1 MGFFN
6 NVVDEFGKKTGKA
19 IGNKLYG
26 SNADD
31 IRIGGSIG
39 SGSGGGANSEAQ
51 ARAAEAAARKA
62 ELEAK
67 LDFER
72 EQIKELEVQN
82 ILNIEFDASDIESIN
97 KTLFALSAKIEAW
110 IDKKDSPLCDAGL
123 AKFKNGLEILQF
135 TDPSNPSILLFQNK
149 LEELKKKKRDASL
162 KKILTIAIVI
172 LIPFILFLFLG
183 GVIFLVDE
191 FL

>member
-39 SGSGGGANSEAQ
+39 SGGGANGEAQ

-62 ELEAK
+62 EIEAK
-67 LDFER
+67 MNLER
-72 EQIKELEVQN
+72 EQREKLEVQN
-82 ILNIEFDASDIESIN
+82 ILDIEFDANDIDSIN
-97 KTLFALSAKIEAW
+97 KAMFALSAKIEAW
-110 IDKKDSPLCDAGL
+110 IDKKSSNLYNAGL

-135 TDPSNPSILLFQNK
+135 ADPSNPSVLLFQNK
-149 LEELKKKKRDASL
+149 LEELKKKKRN
-162 KKILTIAIVI
+162 VI
-172 LIPFILFLFLG
+172 LKPFIIWG
-183 GVIFLVDE
+183 SVAITVIIFYAWLIISNK
-191 FL
+191 

>member
-39 SGSGGGANSEAQ
+39 SGGGGGANSEAQ
-51 ARAAEAAARKA
+51 ARAAEAAARTAEIEAKMEVEREKRR
-62 ELEAK
+62 ELEEK
-67 LDFER
+67 
-72 EQIKELEVQN
+72 N
-82 ILNIEFDASDIESIN
+82 ILDIEFDTNDIDSIN
-97 KTLFALSAKIEAW
+97 KTMFALSAKIEAW
-110 IDKKDSPLCDAGL
+110 IDKKSSNLYNAGL

-135 TDPSNPSILLFQNK
+135 ADPSNPSVLLFQNK
-149 LEELKKKKRDASL
+149 LEELKKKKRNVIL
-162 KKILTIAIVI
+162 KPFIIWGSVAIIVI
-172 LIPFILFLFLG
+172 IFYAWLIISNMTT
-183 GVIFLVDE
+183 
-191 FL
+191 